1 MKPPTLRSSSL
12 ASERDTAVSNEVLRD
27 LINGVSDLVQSIYP
41 DGRIRFVNDSWLKRL
56 GYTQDE
62 AASMNIFEVIHP
74 DSHEHCMS
82 FMQRLM
88 AGEDVGEVE
97 VIFRTKSGES
107 VHLEGRATVS
117 FENGLPVATRGVFRE
132 AISPKRLER
141 SMERLRE
148 QRRLFHSVLSMLRAN
163 DTKGRADFL
172 DLVTRKAAQA
182 LGVSRVSVWLFD
194 DAREHIVCE
203 CLHDSGRCLGRT
215 AQTLSRSDHPAYF
228 EAIESKLP
236 VRADD
241 ARTHLATHSFSKT
254 YLQPLGIASMLD
266 SPIRLGEQFE
276 GVLCCEHTGEA
287 RHWTNDEEE
296 FTLAVAAIVLIFL
309 ETERR
314 LAADRRLHELNAQL
328 EELVEAR
335 TEDLA
340 ASKRR
345 LQFLITSTP
354 AVIYTCETSGDFRTT
369 FISPNV
375 EAQFGY
381 TANDFTSRAS
391 FWIERVHPEDAAAAL
406 AAMETA
412 VREGSVD
419 CEYRFL
425 NGDGTFRW
433 VRDALVLNRDES
445 GRPLELIGSWLDINA
460 RRLAEQS
467 AEAAAADLRRLIETA
482 NAPIFGKDRDH
493 NINEWN
499 RCAERLTGYSRHE
512 VIGRRLTAFVEP
524 EHRDRVR
531 RVLDL
536 ALQGVET
543 ANFEFPMVA
552 KDGRHLLLLLNAS
565 TRRDASGAI
574 VGMVGVGQDITEHR
588 EAERRSLRAQRLES
602 IGTLA
607 GGVAHDI
614 NNALSPIL
622 LATGLFRTR
631 HPDSKDLIDVME
643 SSARRGASMVQQLLT
658 FAKGVDG
665 QRVAVRTKPLFKEL
679 EQIVSSTFPK
689 DIDARFACADDI
701 PEVSGDST
709 QLHQVLLNLCVNARD
724 AMPDGGRLTV
734 EATRRFI
741 SPIEAH
747 AFGEDCVPGE
757 FVQWRIGDTG
767 LGIPKEL
774 VERIFEPFYSTKSPE
789 KGTGLGLS
797 TTLGIVRSHGGFM
810 RVQSRLGEGSVF
822 SVFLPVAGKHREDAP
837 PAVPAADLRA
847 HGETVLV
854 VDDEPAVREILR
866 QILTSL
872 GLQVRVANDGRAALD
887 QIMTASVPFAAIIT
901 DLHMPIMDGIALA
914 RDVRRLFPR
923 IPLILS
929 SGRVDKAQAAAIEEI
944 GFMAMLDKP
953 FTLESLSNALGPV
966 LASAG
971 SGAALTPTGAAP
983 PARSRP

>member
-1 MKPPTLRSSSL
+1 MKPSPLV
-12 ASERDTAVSNEVLRD
+12 SEHDAAVSNEVLRD
-27 LINGVSDLVQSIYP
+27 LVNGVSDLVQSVYA
-41 DGRIRFVNDSWLKRL
+41 DGRIRFVNDSWLTRL
-56 GYTQDE
+56 GYTRAE

-107 VHLEGRATVS
+107 VHLEGRATVN
-117 FENGLPVATRGVFRE
+117 FENGQPIATRGVFRE
-132 AISPKRLER
+132 VISPKRLEL
-141 SMERLRE
+141 SIQRLRE

-163 DTKGRADFL
+163 DTKSRADFL

-194 DAREHIVCE
+194 DERKHIACE
-203 CLHDSGRCLGRT
+203 CLYDSGRCLGRT
-215 AQTLSRSDHPAYF
+215 AQTLSRADHPAYF

-241 ARTHLATHSFSKT
+241 AHTHLATRSFGAG
-254 YLQPLGIASMLD
+254 YLAPLGITSMLD
-266 SPIRLGEQFE
+266 SPIRLGEHFE
-276 GVLCCEHTGEA
+276 GVLCCEHTGEP
-287 RHWTNDEEE
+287 RRWTNEEEE

-314 LAADRRLHELNAQL
+314 LAADRKLHELNAQL
-328 EELVEAR
+328 EQLVEAR
-335 TEDLA
+335 THDLA
-340 ASKRR
+340 DSKRR

-354 AVIYTCETSGDFRTT
+354 AVIYTCETSGDFHTT

-381 TANDFTSRAS
+381 TAQDFTTGTT
-391 FWIERVHPEDAAAAL
+391 FWIDRVHPDDRVAAM

-425 NGDGTFRW
+425 NGDGTYRW
-433 VRDALVLNRDES
+433 VRDALVLNRDEA

-460 RRLAEQS
+460 RRLAEQ
-467 AEAAAADLRRLIETA
+467 AADAAAADLRRLIETA

-499 RCAERLTGYSRHE
+499 RCAERLTGYSRHD
-512 VIGRRLTAFVEP
+512 VIGRRLTDFVEA
-524 EHRDRVR
+524 EHRERVR

-536 ALQGVET
+536 ALLGIET
-543 ANFEFPMVA
+543 ANFEFPMTT

-622 LATGLFRTR
+622 LATGLFRKR

-689 DIDARFACADDI
+689 DIAARFACADDI

-822 SVFLPVAGKHREDAP
+822 SVFLPVAGSTREEAP
-837 PAVPAADLRA
+837 PSAPSAELRA
-847 HGETVLV
+847 HGQTVLV

-872 GLQVRVANDGRAALD
+872 GLQVRVANDGRAALE
-887 QIMTASVPFAAIIT
+887 QILNSSVPFAAIIT
-901 DLHMPIMDGIALA
+901 DLHMPVMDGIALA
-914 RDVRRLFPR
+914 REARRLHPR

-929 SGRVDKAQAAAIEEI
+929 SGRVDKAHAAAIEEI
-944 GFMAMLDKP
+944 GFTGTLAKP
-953 FTLESLSNALGPV
+953 FTLESLSAALGPL
-966 LASAG
+966 LARD
-971 SGAALTPTGAAP
+971 AAAA
-983 PARSRP
+983 R